1 MHPHRGLFRPGM
13 SLGSTLGRARI
24 DLHYH
29 RQCNTGATVVPA
41 MSARRLRHPPPR
53 PTRAW
58 AGDPPTLHAAARRRL
73 LDAAVRC
80 ITREGM
86 VGGNIAAVAAEAG
99 VSRPTVYRYFA
110 DQRALVEETLL
121 HAGRD
126 LTERLGARLRRLG
139 APAEMAVET
148 VRFVLR
154 EIPREPVLGAM
165 WSEAVL
171 DASAVA
177 MITRR
182 PVIDWSRDAV
192 KDLVRAAGWS
202 AEAADEAVEV
212 MLRMLL
218 SLLAAPEPR
227 RSDAALRAFLRR
239 RLVPSL
245 GFATPGRSSSR

>member
-1 MHPHRGLFRPGM
+1 M
-13 SLGSTLGRARI
+13 SPRSLR
-24 DLHYH
+24 
-29 RQCNTGATVVPA
+29 RQ
-41 MSARRLRHPPPR
+41 PPR
-53 PTRAW
+53 STRTRAW
-58 AGDPPTLHAAARRRL
+58 AGDPPALQADARERL

-80 ITREGM
+80 ITRDGM

-110 DQRALVEETLL
+110 DQRALVEATLL

-139 APAEMAVET
+139 APAEMAIET

-165 WSEAVL
+165 WREAVL
-171 DASAVA
+171 DAEVVA
-177 MITRR
+177 SVTRR
-182 PVIDWSRDAV
+182 PVLDWSRDAV
-192 KDLVRAAGWS
+192 KDLVRAARWS

-227 RSDAALRAFLRR
+227 RNDAALRAFLMR
-239 RLVPSL
+239 RLVPAL
-245 GFATPGRSSSR
+245 GLATPGRSPSR

>member
-1 MHPHRGLFRPGM
+1 M
-13 SLGSTLGRARI
+13 S
-24 DLHYH
+24 
-29 RQCNTGATVVPA
+29 V
-41 MSARRLRHPPPR
+41 RRLRHQPPR
-53 PTRAW
+53 PTRTRTLSW
-58 AGDPPTLHAAARRRL
+58 AGDPPTLPAAARERL

-80 ITREGM
+80 IARDGM
-86 VGGNIAAVAAEAG
+86 VGANIATVAAEAG

-110 DQRALVEETLL
+110 DQQSMVEATLL

-139 APAEMAVET
+139 APAAMAVET

-171 DASAVA
+171 DASVVA
-177 MITRR
+177 SITRR
-182 PVIDWSRDAV
+182 PVLDWSRDAV

-202 AEAADEAVEV
+202 AETADEAVEV

-227 RSDAALRAFLRR
+227 RSDAALRAFLMR
-239 RLVPSL
+239 RLVPAL
-245 GFATPGRSSSR
+245 GLATPGRSSSR

>member
-1 MHPHRGLFRPGM
+1 M
-13 SLGSTLGRARI
+13 SS
-24 DLHYH
+24 
-29 RQCNTGATVVPA
+29 
-41 MSARRLRHPPPR
+41 RRLRHQPPR

-58 AGDPPTLHAAARRRL
+58 AGDPPTLHAAARERL

-80 ITREGM
+80 IASSGM
-86 VGGNIAAVAAEAG
+86 VGANIAAVAAEAG

-110 DQRALVEETLL
+110 DQQALVEATLF
-121 HAGRD
+121 HAARD
-126 LTERLGARLRRLG
+126 LAERLGARLRRLG
-139 APAEMAVET
+139 APAEMAVEA

-177 MITRR
+177 SITRR
-182 PVIDWSRDAV
+182 PARVWSRDAL

-202 AEAADEAVEV
+202 AEVADEAVEV

-227 RSDAALRAFLRR
+227 RSDTALRGFLMR
-239 RLVPSL
+239 RLVPAL
-245 GFATPGRSSSR
+245 GLATPEGTALDEPQ